1 MNFGR
6 RCVFTAL
13 LLAGFNSPSIARE
26 LGSCVDLSDP
36 VSLAMNSYRPG
47 IPEAGGLQVWGTLRE
62 PTDYSYFI
70 TSDCGQPGCY
80 IRGRQADIPI
90 SYRKV
95 FETQGYSKEALGIRS
110 TYGMFY
116 IKADGP
122 YLEAPR
128 RTFFY
133 YAEPYQANGGTRTKY
148 GIVEFENGE
157 VPAEVRNCL
166 G

>member
-6 RCVFTAL
+6 KWFVTAL
-13 LLAGFNSPSIARE
+13 LLAGLNSASIAGD
-26 LGSCVDLSDP
+26 LGTCVDLSDP
-36 VSLAMNSYRPG
+36 VSLAMNSYRPEILEPRG
-47 IPEAGGLQVWGTLRE
+47 QQIWGSLRE

-80 IRGRQADIPI
+80 IRGKRADIPI

-95 FETQGYSKEALGIRS
+95 FETQGYSNEALGIKAI
-110 TYGMFY
+110 YGMFY
-116 IKADGP
+116 VRADGP
-122 YLEAPR
+122 NLEAPR
-128 RTFFY
+128 RTYFY
-133 YAEPYQANGGTRTKY
+133 YAEPYHANGETRTRY